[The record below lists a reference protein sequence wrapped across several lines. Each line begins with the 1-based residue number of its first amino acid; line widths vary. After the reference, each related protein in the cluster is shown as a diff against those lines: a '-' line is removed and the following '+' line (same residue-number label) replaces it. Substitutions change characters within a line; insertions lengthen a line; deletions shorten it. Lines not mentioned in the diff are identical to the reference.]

1 MSQEKTKDPQAFLD
15 YFIDWGTW
23 LVAGDSIGS
32 AVWTVPTG
40 LTEEAATVDGTKAIV
55 WLSGGT
61 SGQSY
66 TVTCHVVMTPSG
78 REDDRSLTINMEER

>member
-1 MSQEKTKDPQAFLD
+1 MPQEITKDPDAFLD
-15 YFIDWGTW
+15 YSVDWGTW
-23 LVAGDSIGS
+23 LVEGDSIGS
-32 AVWTVPTG
+32 AVWTVPDG
-40 LTEEAATVDGTKAIV
+40 LTQEAATVDGTRTIV

-61 SGQSY
+61 DGQTY